1 MKKRTFFLSLLAAL
15 LVLAGCKPELITE
28 ENTLRLSQYKV
39 TFEADKGSQTVKVV
53 TSSAA
58 PWTTMSAEEST
69 WLALEKGE
77 DGTTLTITAET
88 NTTAAERR
96 AKVIIVCAGL
106 TESIEVVQD
115 AGKESLT
122 VNKDV
127 VSFDRMGGT
136 QKLTYAAN
144 TGDVTCELDDE
155 TPWLTFTTDNMLHEV
170 TLRAEPNTGNV
181 RSAKLILHNGNAELE
196 VTVTQAGMGRVYIPF
211 IPKSGTSNYLRAAI
225 DYEAQN
231 GSNQLN
237 YTEEQGKTLMTFMPA
252 APSFSKVTYDVAEDN
267 TIFNTIS
274 MTFTPEN
281 KAHENEFME
290 ALVAFGF
297 KKNTDKSTEEGTS
310 VYELSSNKSI
320 RVKLES
326 VGRAY
331 KVTYKYTLGFPE
343 FPFGAAFGRDWATV
357 KAELEGA
364 GLTQVKETPWETEID
379 HYYTTVYS
387 DIQHYYTVSIAS
399 NAVVEEGM
407 SITANRI
414 SMIVSEGDHLGFTVS
429 DEFAT
434 LLKEAGFQF
443 AEEQPMLKYG
453 RGERNGTR
461 LIYKNEEKGRML
473 HIQYSEINPLTHELG
488 LTMRYLPL
496 Q

>member
-1 MKKRTFFLSLLAAL
+1 MKKKTFFLSLLAAL

-144 TGDVTCELDDE
+144 TSDVTCELDDE

-274 MTFTPEN
+274 QVFTPED
-281 KAHENEFME
+281 KGQVNEFVE
-290 ALVAFGF
+290 ALIAFGF
-297 KKNTDKSTEEGTS
+297 EKNTDKSTEEVAIYG
-310 VYELSSNKSI
+310 LKSNKSI
-320 RVKLES
+320 RLNMVKE
-326 VGRAY
+326 GAAY
-331 KVTYKYTLGFPE
+331 NLTYSYTLGFPE
-343 FPFGAAFGRDWATV
+343 FPFGKGYGRAYADV
-357 KAELEGA
+357 KGELEAA
-364 GLTQVKETPWETEID
+364 GLAFIKDQDGGTEVD
-379 HYYTTVYS
+379 HYYKTTIS
-387 DIQHYYTVSIAS
+387 GIEHYYTESAETHQII
-399 NAVVEEGM
+399 EEGLTFSSASRNNM
-407 SITANRI
+407 VA
-414 SMIVSEGDHLGFTVS
+414 VGDTNGFELS
-429 DEFAT
+429 DEFA
-434 LLKEAGFQF
+434 E
-443 AEEQPMLKYG
+443 MLKTEGFEYVKDNP
-453 RGERNGTR
+453 RPNG
-461 LIYKNEEKGRML
+461 LQKIYQNAEKKL
-473 HIQYSEINPLTHELG
+473 EIQIGYYRSG
-488 LTMRYLPL
+488 LTIRYLPMN
-496 Q
+496 

>member
-1 MKKRTFFLSLLAAL
+1 MKKKTFFLSLLAAL
-15 LVLAGCKPELITE
+15 LVVVGCKPELITE
-28 ENTLRLSQYKV
+28 ENTLRLSQNKV
-39 TFEADKGSQTVKVV
+39 NFEAGEGSQTVKVIA
-53 TSSAA
+53 SSAA
-58 PWTTMSAEEST
+58 PWTTLSAEEST
-69 WLALEKGE
+69 WLALAKGE
-77 DGTTLTITAET
+77 DGTSLTITVEK
-88 NTTAAERR
+88 NSTAVERR

-106 TESIEVVQD
+106 TESIDVVQE
-115 AGKESLT
+115 AGNESLT

-144 TGDVTCELDDE
+144 TSDVTCELDDE

-237 YTEEQGKTLMTFMPA
+237 YTEEKSKTLMTFMPA

-297 KKNTDKSTEEGTS
+297 KKNTDKSTEEEDI
-310 VYELSSNKSI
+310 YELSSDKTI
-320 RVKLES
+320 RLTLTKNAEVLTLVYS
-326 VGRAY
+326 
-331 KVTYKYTLGFPE
+331 YTLEFPE
-343 FPFGAAFGRDWATV
+343 FPFGKAFGQLYDNV
-357 KAELEGA
+357 KAELEKA
-364 GLTQVKETPWETEID
+364 GLARIEGHDKDWRTEID
-379 HYYTTVYS
+379 RYWATTIAGVEHYYTESVETHIIIEEGLLFTKANRAPMVAVGDHNGFEVSKDFSEMLKREGYKFIEEKKPVRGTQQIYQNAEKKME
-387 DIQHYYTVSIAS
+387 IQIGYYTEDGKDVLS
-399 NAVVEEGM
+399 V
-407 SITANRI
+407 
-414 SMIVSEGDHLGFTVS
+414 
-429 DEFAT
+429 
-434 LLKEAGFQF
+434 
-443 AEEQPMLKYG
+443 
-453 RGERNGTR
+453 
-461 LIYKNEEKGRML
+461 
-473 HIQYSEINPLTHELG
+473 
-488 LTMRYLPL
+488 RYLPMN
-496 Q
+496 